1 MTIEKTAVDAC
12 TEAELA
18 LQSYLDGVLST
29 SEKARVELH
38 LAECV
43 DCRCA
48 YRFEARFRQHIKQ
61 CCQGPGDEV
70 RCREEL
76 RERLERCREQGS

>member
-1 MTIEKTAVDAC
+1 MSEKIAVDAC

-29 SEKARVELH
+29 EQKLRVEFH

-48 YRFEARFRQHIKQ
+48 YRFEARFRQHMKQ
-61 CCQGPGDEV
+61 CCQGSGDEEQ
-70 RCREEL
+70 CREEL
-76 RERLERCREQGS
+76 RERLERCREEG

>member
-1 MTIEKTAVDAC
+1 MSDNTVAIDAC

-18 LQSYLDGVLST
+18 LQSYLDGVIT
-29 SEKARVELH
+29 PDERVRIEAH

-48 YRFEARFRQHIKQ
+48 YRFEAKFRAHVKQ
-61 CCQGPGDEV
+61 CCSDPGEEE

-76 RERLERCREQGS
+76 RERLERCRQEG